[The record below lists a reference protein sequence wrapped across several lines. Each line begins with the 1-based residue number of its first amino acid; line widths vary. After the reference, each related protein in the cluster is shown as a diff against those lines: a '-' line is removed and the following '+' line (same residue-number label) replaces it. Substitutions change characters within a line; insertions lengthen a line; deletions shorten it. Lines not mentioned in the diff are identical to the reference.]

1 MADNKSINTIME
13 IIDDIEEYIDSCKF
27 KAFSTSQ
34 LLVNKEELDMLL
46 KDLRKAAPVEIKK
59 AQAIMSNK
67 EQIIEDA
74 KLKAKELIAK
84 TKEETNELISQNE
97 IMLRAYEQ
105 ADAVVNDAIAKG
117 QEIIDNATLEAN
129 EYRTS
134 AMGYTDSLLAQVE
147 DIVGHYI
154 GLTNNK
160 YDEMMGSLQECYEL
174 VRANRAE
181 LIHTA
186 VDDTGLNVED
196 FISESTEAAEA
207 VRSGQGVDVHPQT
220 GSVSSVAAEPT
231 VDTSATAPASASA
244 DLKDSSDDTDGGFI
258 NLDLI

>member
-13 IIDDIEEYIDSCKF
+13 IIDDIEEYVDSCKF
-27 KAFSTSQ
+27 KPFSNNTQ
-34 LLVNKEELDMLL
+34 IIVNREELDMLI

-67 EQIIEDA
+67 EQILEDA

-160 YDEMMGSLQECYEL
+160 YDEMMSSLQECYDL
-174 VRANRAE
+174 VQANRAE

-207 VRSGQGVDVHPQT
+207 VRSGQASDGQSAGTDTASNKP
-220 GSVSSVAAEPT
+220 VSPVVNT
-231 VDTSATAPASASA
+231 VGKQNDE
-244 DLKDSSDDTDGGFI
+244 DDDGFI
-258 NLDLI
+258 NLDLLS

>member
-27 KAFSTSQ
+27 KAFSNDQ
-34 LLVNKEELDMLL
+34 IIVNKEELEMLL
-46 KDLRKAAPVEIKK
+46 NDLKKAAPVEIKK
-59 AQAIMSNK
+59 SQAIMSNK
-67 EQIIEDA
+67 EQILEDA

-84 TKEETNELISQNE
+84 TKEETNELISQHE
-97 IMLRAYEQ
+97 IMLQAYEQ
-105 ADAVVNDAIAKG
+105 ADGVVNDAIARG

-134 AMGYTDSLLAQVE
+134 AMAYTDSLLAQVE
-147 DIVGHYI
+147 DVVGHYI

-181 LIHTA
+181 LLHTS
-186 VDDTGLNVED
+186 VDDTGLDVEN
-196 FISESTEAAEA
+196 FINESTEAAEA
-207 VRSGQGVDVHPQT
+207 LRSGQGDVRQVTP
-220 GSVSSVAAEPT
+220 AEPT
-231 VDTSATAPASASA
+231 PTSIDALSGTPIRTEPTSASDA
-244 DLKDSSDDTDGGFI
+244 KDSDDTKDGFI

>member
-1 MADNKSINTIME
+1 
-13 IIDDIEEYIDSCKF
+13 
-27 KAFSTSQ
+27 
-34 LLVNKEELDMLL
+34 
-46 KDLRKAAPVEIKK
+46 
-59 AQAIMSNK
+59 
-67 EQIIEDA
+67 
-74 KLKAKELIAK
+74 
-84 TKEETNELISQNE
+84 
-97 IMLRAYEQ
+97 
-105 ADAVVNDAIAKG
+105 
-117 QEIIDNATLEAN
+117 
-129 EYRTS
+129 
-134 AMGYTDSLLAQVE
+134 TDSLLAQVE

-220 GSVSSVAAEPT
+220 GSVSSVAAEPR